1 MATLD
6 FKGKNIIWNHHL
18 SVPYHTLDLDEK
30 LSFNKDKADGNL
42 IIEGDNLPA
51 LKSLLPQYTGKIKCI
66 YIDPPYNTGEENWIY
81 NDSVNS
87 PLINEW
93 IGKIVDKDDLTRH
106 DKWLTMMTPR
116 LKLLR
121 ELLSNDGVIFISIDD
136 NEANNLKCLMNEI
149 YEERNFVAQ
158 IIWSRK
164 RGRDNS
170 AKFFSK
176 SHEYIIVYA
185 KNIDV
190 FNLQRLKMDEST
202 ELAYKNPD
210 NDDRGTYRALGCWA
224 RGTQNG
230 PKYEFTSKEGKV
242 FSERMWLFN
251 KANLERLDNENR
263 LVYVGDKVYRKLF
276 RSEHTGQVPETLWD
290 EVSNAANASDE
301 IKEIFG
307 NQLFDTPK
315 PTPLIKRIVAIST
328 KDNDLILDAFAGS
341 GTTGQAVL
349 QLNEED
355 KGNRKFIMV
364 QMSENSEKEP
374 NKNICKD
381 ITRERIVKVIQNK
394 LTNKGVGFEYKKVG
408 QQIDAETILSGKL
421 PTFEQVAK
429 YVFYLATGQTPKDK
443 DINGKKYLAGKIDH
457 TEVYLLYKQD
467 MEELQQLALT
477 FDWAKEISKGNSNK
491 KIVYAPAC
499 FLDDEYMEKFNMK
512 FVSIPYNLFERQK

>member
-251 KANLERLDNENR
+251 KANLVRLDNENR
-263 LVYVGDKVYRKLF
+263 LVYVGDKVY
-276 RSEHTGQVPETLWD
+276 
-290 EVSNAANASDE
+290 
-301 IKEIFG
+301 
-307 NQLFDTPK
+307 
-315 PTPLIKRIVAIST
+315 
-328 KDNDLILDAFAGS
+328 
-341 GTTGQAVL
+341 
-349 QLNEED
+349 
-355 KGNRKFIMV
+355 
-364 QMSENSEKEP
+364 
-374 NKNICKD
+374 
-381 ITRERIVKVIQNK
+381 
-394 LTNKGVGFEYKKVG
+394 
-408 QQIDAETILSGKL
+408 
-421 PTFEQVAK
+421 
-429 YVFYLATGQTPKDK
+429 
-443 DINGKKYLAGKIDH
+443 
-457 TEVYLLYKQD
+457 
-467 MEELQQLALT
+467 
-477 FDWAKEISKGNSNK
+477 
-491 KIVYAPAC
+491 
-499 FLDDEYMEKFNMK
+499 
-512 FVSIPYNLFERQK
+512 